1 MKKHLKEYTDHLE
14 ATIGEYMERPVSER
28 SAEAVDSMT
37 ECWKHLKEAEKM
49 IAECGTYADFTAE
62 DAEAWAK
69 KLVNDDENRT
79 TGPHWTIDQTTKVA
93 ERNNVYFEHIT
104 KHDFWITMNMMYSDY
119 SSVADKYGV
128 NTADFFAD
136 MSKAFLFDKDGPK
149 PEEKLAAYYHGIVC
163 RNKNQE

>member
-14 ATIGEYMERPVSER
+14 ATIGEYMQRPVSER

-62 DAEAWAK
+62 DAEKWSK
-69 KLVNDDENRT
+69 KLVNDDGT
-79 TGPHWTIDQTTKVA
+79 TGPHWTIDQTTSVA
-93 ERNNVYFEHIT
+93 DANGVYFEHIT
-104 KHDFWITMNMMYSDY
+104 RDDFWISMNMMYSDY
-119 SSVADKYGV
+119 SKVADKYGV

-136 MSKAFLFDKDGPK
+136 LTKAFLFDVDGPMPSK
-149 PEEKLAAYYHGIVC
+149 KLSAYYHGIVC
-163 RNKNQE
+163 KKA